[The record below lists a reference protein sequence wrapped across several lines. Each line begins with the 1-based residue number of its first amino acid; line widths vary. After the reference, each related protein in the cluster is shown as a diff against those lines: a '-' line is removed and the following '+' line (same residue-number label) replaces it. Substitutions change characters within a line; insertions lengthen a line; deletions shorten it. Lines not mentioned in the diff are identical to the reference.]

1 MSDHIQIGDISP
13 RVQHIGDGTQTV
25 FTYPFPIFKDDDL
38 EVYVDGSVSTLT
50 TDYSVNGAGV
60 SSGGEVTFVSAPADQ
75 SAVTLVRRLTVQRT
89 SDFQASG
96 EFRAK
101 VINDELDFQTA
112 SLQQIEDDLSRAIR
126 LKRDD
131 AAATLELPLAVDRA
145 NKVIGFDADG
155 NAQLSNLTLTEIETG
170 ATGPTGPAGLTG
182 PQGSDGMFSGSEAT
196 VTPALDD
203 VLALKD
209 ASDSDAAKFASVEN
223 TLGAIDLLTDDGSN
237 VDVSADWLMY
247 YDASAS
253 AVRKLN
259 PSDIAGG
266 GGLQSVQ
273 VFDASGTYTKPAGI
287 TYIKVTVVG
296 GGGGG
301 GKCGGGTN
309 RGNGGGGAGGAAIE
323 WIDVSALASG
333 VSVTIGGGG
342 SGASSGWSSGNPGG
356 TSSFGSY
363 CSATGGGGGETENTG
378 GTGGVGGSGSG
389 GTINVGGGGGGGMG
403 QTGDY
408 TGCGT
413 GGNSIFGGGGFAYGG
428 GEGNFTGEAGR
439 AAGAGGAGGSGT
451 SAGGNG
457 AAGIVIVEEYAS

>member
-1 MSDHIQIGDISP
+1 MSDHIQIGDTSP
-13 RVQHIGDGTQTV
+13 RVQHVGDGTQTV
-25 FTYPFPIFKDDDL
+25 FTYPFPIFKDADL
-38 EVYVDGSVSTLT
+38 EVYVDGILKTLMA
-50 TDYSVNGAGV
+50 DYTVTGAGA
-60 SSGGEVTFVSAPADQ
+60 SSGGEVTFVSPPADS
-75 SAVTLVRRLTVQRT
+75 SAVTLVRRLTIQRT

-145 NKVIGFDADG
+145 NKVIGFDANG
-155 NAQLSNLTLTEIETG
+155 NAQLSNLTLSEIEIG
-170 ATGPTGPAGLTG
+170 ATGPTGPAGPTG
-182 PQGSDGMFSGSEAT
+182 PQGADGMFSGSEAT

-209 ASDSDAAKFASVEN
+209 TSDSDAAKFASVEDV
-223 TLGAIDLLTDDGSN
+223 LSAIDLLTDDGSN
-237 VDVSADWLMY
+237 VDTASDWLLY

-259 PSDIAGG
+259 PADIAGG

-273 VFDASGTYTKPAGI
+273 IFGASGTYTKPAGI
-287 TYIKVTVVG
+287 TFIKVTVVG

-301 GKCGGGTN
+301 GKCGGGTS

-333 VSVTIGGGG
+333 VTVTIGAGGA
-342 SGASSGWSSGNPGG
+342 GATSGWSSGNPGG

-378 GTGGVGGSGSG
+378 GSGGYGGAGSG
-389 GTINVGGGGGGGMG
+389 GTINISGGGGGGMG

-413 GGNSIFGGGGFAYGG
+413 GGNSIFGGGGYAWGG
-428 GEGNFTGEAGR
+428 GEGNLAG
-439 AAGAGGAGGSGT
+439 AGGVAPGAGGAGGSGT

-457 AAGIVIVEEYAS
+457 HAGIVIVEEYAS